1 MIAAWS
7 HSCVAAWWEAW
18 DGHRVVLRG
27 FVEITEDAAVA
38 AAGSVSGVDVAMWEA
53 GLEELLGRVADCFP
67 NEQPRAR
74 ARAYVAGLLSRTERK
89 NGWTLAEFNGDPG
102 PQKMKRLL
110 NEYVWDED
118 AVRDVVAGY
127 VAENLAEPDGVLVV
141 DETGFLKKGDRSAGV
156 QRQYSGTAGRIEN
169 CQLGVFAAYVS
180 GKGRAFVDR
189 ELYLPVAWT
198 DDRARCEAAGIPRRV
213 AFATKPLLALDMIR
227 RFHLTCRT
235 LRWVAGD
242 EAYGADPE
250 LRDWLEE
257 HQIGF
262 VLGIRRDLEVTTAV
276 GRRRRVDEL
285 AALVPVDA
293 WETYSCADG
302 SKGPRLYDWA
312 LVETADRAGFENR
325 PHQVLVRRGRDEKR
339 ELAFFLT
346 HSPTPVP
353 LATLVTVAGRR
364 WGIEECLQSGKNEV
378 GLDHYQVR
386 LYRAWYRHITLAML
400 AHAWLAVTAAR
411 SRSDSPTGTPA
422 TSAIGYQRLSGGI
435 PIADQSI
442 PDRNMM
448 IPFTLNEIRHLIAL
462 LREENLPVALV
473 TWWSNW
479 RRRHQATARHY
490 HFLRRI
496 RAAQPAATPT

>member
-1 MIAAWS
+1 M
-7 HSCVAAWWEAW
+7 
-18 DGHRVVLRG
+18 VLRG
-27 FVEITEDAAVA
+27 FVSNNKEAAVA
-38 AAGSVSGVDVAMWEA
+38 AACSVVGVDVSVWEA
-53 GLEELLGRVADCFP
+53 GLEDLFGRVAGCFP
-67 NEQPRAR
+67 SDQPRVQ

-89 NGWTLAEFNGDPG
+89 NSWTLAEFNGDSG

-110 NEYVWDED
+110 NEYVWNAD
-118 AVRDVVAGY
+118 AVRDVVAEY
-127 VAENLAEPDGVLVV
+127 VVENLAEPDGVLVV

-156 QRQYSGTAGRIEN
+156 QRQYSGTAGRVEN

-189 ELYLPVAWT
+189 ELYVPASWT
-198 DDRARCEAAGIPRRV
+198 DDRPRCAAAGVPRRV
-213 AFATKPLLALDMIR
+213 GFATKPLLALDMIR
-227 RFHLTCRT
+227 RFRLTCRT

-242 EAYGADPE
+242 EAYGGDPE

-276 GRRRRVDEL
+276 GRRRVDTL
-285 AALVPVDA
+285 AGLVPAGA
-293 WETYSCADG
+293 WETYAAADG

-312 LVETADRAGFENR
+312 LIDTTDRAGFENR
-325 PHQVLVRRGRDEKR
+325 AHQVLVRRGRDQKR

-364 WGIEECLQSGKNEV
+364 WGIEECFQSAKNEV

-386 LYRAWYRHITLAML
+386 LYHAWYRHITLAML
-400 AHAWLAVTAAR
+400 AHAWLAITAAK
-411 SRSDSPTGTPA
+411 SRTDSSAGTPTTVA
-422 TSAIGYQRLSGGI
+422 VGYQRLSKSL
-435 PIADQSI
+435 PIADQPP
-442 PDRNMM
+442 PDRNTM
-448 IPFTLNEIRHLIAL
+448 IPFTLNEIRHLVAL
-462 LREENLPVALV
+462 TREEKLPGALV
-473 TWWSNW
+473 AWWSSW

-490 HFLRRI
+490 HFQRRI
-496 RAAQPAATPT
+496 HAAQPPAAPA